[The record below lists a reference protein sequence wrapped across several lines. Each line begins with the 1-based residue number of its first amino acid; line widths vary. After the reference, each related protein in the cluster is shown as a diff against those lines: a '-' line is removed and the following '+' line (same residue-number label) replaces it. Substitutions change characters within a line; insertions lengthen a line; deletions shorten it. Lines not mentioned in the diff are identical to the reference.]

1 MYRLIK
7 SKSKGFVLTN
17 ICGLHTEY
25 GIPMVGSTHCRLF
38 CPHFKGTIKV
48 LLWEFVKC
56 KR

>member
-7 SKSKGFVLTN
+7 SKSKGFELTN

-48 LLWEFVKC
+48 LFWEFVKC